1 MNQDNLQKRKQQI
14 LKELDERLDF
24 LLIGTVVTYHHKCC
38 KSCRC
43 NKGKGH
49 LGHYLSANINGKTKN
64 LYLNKEAVEQARLM
78 TQSYSEVKRVLKK
91 LSEVNYQLLREKSPG
106 PRRRQAGQQSRI
118 ELQSPSAIK
127 SDPSSENH
135 QTLG

>member
-1 MNQDNLQKRKQQI
+1 MKQDNWKKQKQQI
-14 LKELDERLDF
+14 LKELDEHMDV
-24 LLIGTVVTYHHKCC
+24 LLIGSVVTYHHKCC
-38 KSCRC
+38 KTCRC

-64 LYLNKEAVEQARLM
+64 LYLNKEAVDQARLM
-78 TQSYSEVKRVLKK
+78 AQSYSEVKQLLKK
-91 LSEVNYQLLREKSPG
+91 LSEVNYQLLREKKPG

-118 ELQSPSAIK
+118 ELLSSPVIK
-127 SDPSSENH
+127 SDRLSNDH

>member
-1 MNQDNLQKRKQQI
+1 MKQDNWKKRKQQI
-14 LKELDERLDF
+14 LKELDERMDV
-24 LLIGTVVTYHHKCC
+24 LLIGSVVTYHHKCC
-38 KSCRC
+38 KTCRC

-64 LYLNKEAVEQARLM
+64 FYLNKEAVDQARLM
-78 TQSYSEVKRVLKK
+78 TQSYSEVKRTLKK

-106 PRRRQAGQQSRI
+106 PRRRQARRQSRT
-118 ELQSPSAIK
+118 EMPSSPVSK
-127 SDPSSENH
+127 SDGSSDDH